1 MKIWKVLLPMTAMML
16 FAGPADAQSDA
27 QSAAEDQRAIEARKA
42 EYAERLRE
50 AEERLEMAARE
61 IAEMTSERLPQRVEI
76 ERRIELSGKPRMGI
90 MIDGESE
97 GDPVEGVEV
106 KGVTP
111 GTGADEAG
119 LRAGDIITAVNG
131 TALSAENSMQAN
143 KRLLGVMENIEVGDV
158 LNVEFLRNGNVATV
172 DLLPQVAPVHAFSW
186 SGDGPDMH
194 IERMPGAPHVIRE
207 FKFESGFP
215 FAGGPWSS
223 MELVELN
230 EGLGK
235 YFGAESGLLV
245 VNAPKVE
252 GLELEDGDVIQSI
265 DGREPTDVR
274 HALKILSSYESGEK
288 LELGIMRDKKKR
300 KLVIEVPTD
309 YRGSRFVPLPVSP
322 ARAPVPAL
330 RRVAPIDKVTT

>member
-97 GDPVEGVEV
+97 G
-106 KGVTP
+106 VTP

-143 KRLLGVMENIEVGDV
+143 KRLLGVMEKIEVGDV

-194 IERMPGAPHVIRE
+194 IERMPGAPRVIRE

-235 YFGAESGLLV
+235 YFGAKSGLLV
-245 VNAPKVE
+245 VSAPKAE